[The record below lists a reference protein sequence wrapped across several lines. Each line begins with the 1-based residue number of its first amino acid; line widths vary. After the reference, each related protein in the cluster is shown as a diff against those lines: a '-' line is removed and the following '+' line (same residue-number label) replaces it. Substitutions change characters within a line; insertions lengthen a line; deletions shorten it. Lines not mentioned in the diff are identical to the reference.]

1 MITTIIPATEN
12 YNMLVDFNYGEGD
25 NLYRMDMVYL
35 NPFRKSTAFDSK
47 LCRINRKDI
56 KNIHVGDVGT
66 YVPETIITHTDWIE
80 KVSATWQKEFDYQN
94 HNFELV
100 TLLCFEKTG
109 KLRIFGKKIGET
121 TILLRDPVV
130 GFKRGDDLL
139 VQIYDRNNCRFI
151 HLVRNINQELLKYN
165 LQQQM
170 AKKL

>member
-1 MITTIIPATEN
+1 MQKITPVAGYE

-35 NPFRKSTAFDSK
+35 NPFRKQTAFDSK

-66 YVPETIITHTDWIE
+66 YLPETIITHTDWIE
-80 KVSATWQKEFDYQN
+80 KVSATWKKEFDYQE

-100 TLLCFEKTG
+100 TLLGFEKPG
-109 KLRIFGKKIGET
+109 KLRVFGNKVNET
-121 TILLRDPVV
+121 TVLFDPVV

-139 VQIYDRNNCRFI
+139 LQIDDKKPYRLIRLI
-151 HLVRNINQELLKYN
+151 HNINQELLKYK

>member
-66 YVPETIITHTDWIE
+66 YVPETIIPHTDWTE

-100 TLLCFEKTG
+100 TLLGVEKNG
-109 KLRIFGKKIGET
+109 NMRVFGNKINEK
-121 TILLRDPVV
+121 ILSVSSRDTVV

-139 VQIYDRNNCRFI
+139 IEMTENNQFKF
-151 HLVRNINQELLKYN
+151 VRNINQELLKYN